1 MKIYLVRH
9 GEAVSP
15 EINPDCPLSPE
26 GTKELEKL
34 GTFFAAHGFP
44 LSEILHSQKLRA
56 KQTAEIL
63 GRYLEPKLQ
72 IEEYKHLNP
81 SDPIEPIL
89 DRLDDGVMV
98 VGHLPYLQK
107 LSGYLIAHDQ
117 DATVIKFSLGM
128 VACLEKLNGRYALD
142 WAIGTNLVS

>member
-9 GEAVSP
+9 GDAVSP

-26 GTKELEKL
+26 GEELLEKL
-34 GTFFAAHGFP
+34 GAFFAGHGFP
-44 LSEILHSQKLRA
+44 LSAILHSNKLRA

-63 GRYLEPKLQ
+63 GRYLEPSLKL
-72 IEEYKHLNP
+72 EEHAHLNP

-89 DRLDDGVMV
+89 DRLEDGLMI

-107 LSGYLIAHDQ
+107 LSGFLVAHDQ
-117 DATVIKFSLGM
+117 NATVIKFTAGQ
-128 VACLEKLNGRYALD
+128 VACLEKLDGRYAID